1 MISLSFTYFT
11 MRENDAVFY
20 LFIYLFII
28 NGCVRLWF
36 IC

>member
-20 LFIYLFII
+20 LFIYLLLMA
-28 NGCVRLWF
+28 V
-36 IC
+36 